1 MKRLYI
7 AIGLILI
14 ALAVCITDQCTIKSA
29 YTKTNAYIDSA
40 LTALENDDFDST
52 QKNCRE
58 LKEYWDKIYPF
69 LTAMIDHDALDEA
82 KLTINSLQKIEEE
95 EADEMR
101 TGLYSAKSQ
110 LSLIYDNQRVTF
122 GNVF

>member
-7 AIGLILI
+7 AIAFILL
-14 ALAVCITDQCTIKSA
+14 ALAVCITDQCTVKSA

-40 LTALENDDFDST
+40 LTSLENDDFEGT
-52 QKNCRE
+52 QKSCRE
-58 LKEYWDKIYPF
+58 LKEYWDSVYPL

-82 KLTINSLQKIEEE
+82 KLTINSLQNIEENN
-95 EADEMR
+95 ADEMK

-110 LSLIYDNQRVTF
+110 LSLIYDNQKVTF